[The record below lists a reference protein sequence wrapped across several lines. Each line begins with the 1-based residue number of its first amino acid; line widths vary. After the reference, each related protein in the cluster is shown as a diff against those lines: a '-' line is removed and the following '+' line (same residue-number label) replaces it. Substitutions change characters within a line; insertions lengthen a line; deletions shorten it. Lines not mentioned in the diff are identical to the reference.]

1 MPLVEQEQLTL
12 PEHLSLP
19 PVFNGVR
26 VTRSLVSCVCFVY
39 RCLSCCSFSFGHCVV
54 CAFSIYGF
62 RLTFLVS
69 SSSSCSQW
77 PLNYLSCNCSDL
89 AVFLVFHLTSLS
101 DSKNI
106 YYNNKYGMY
115 RLNLSLLMIDILK
128 VFMEIDLRIIIMIHL
143 SSINRLVLY
152 YNQN

>member
-1 MPLVEQEQLTL
+1 LYCLFFFFWPLYCLFFFFWPLYCLFFFDLRILITL
-12 PEHLSLP
+12 
-19 PVFNGVR
+19 
-26 VTRSLVSCVCFVY
+26 
-39 RCLSCCSFSFGHCVV
+39 
-54 CAFSIYGF
+54 
-62 RLTFLVS
+62 LVS